1 MAKGGAYF
9 VRGTQNEICNLGGE
23 WKCTAGSKTGQKVLR
38 GAESGTAGRGVCS
51 LHLPAVPA
59 CPGCRAPPH
68 PGVRSGVSQWVCYSR
83 ACVCEVRGRA
93 GRLKQTE
100 ESHWDRPL
108 DTGAPR
114 GGPKRTGVLSLPS
127 PLSRKSCMSKRNII

>member
-51 LHLPAVPA
+51 LHLPTVPA
-59 CPGCRAPPH
+59 CPGCRAPPA
-68 PGVRSGVSQWVCYSR
+68 CR
-83 ACVCEVRGRA
+83 AV
-93 GRLKQTE
+93 
-100 ESHWDRPL
+100 
-108 DTGAPR
+108 
-114 GGPKRTGVLSLPS
+114 
-127 PLSRKSCMSKRNII
+127 

>member
-38 GAESGTAGRGVCS
+38 GAESGAAGRGVCS

-59 CPGCRAPPH
+59 CPGCRAPP
-68 PGVRSGVSQWVCYSR
+68 PPTPACGAVCASGCTTAEPVSVRSG
-83 ACVCEVRGRA
+83 A
-93 GRLKQTE
+93 GLV
-100 ESHWDRPL
+100 
-108 DTGAPR
+108 A
-114 GGPKRTGVLSLPS
+114 
-127 PLSRKSCMSKRNII
+127 